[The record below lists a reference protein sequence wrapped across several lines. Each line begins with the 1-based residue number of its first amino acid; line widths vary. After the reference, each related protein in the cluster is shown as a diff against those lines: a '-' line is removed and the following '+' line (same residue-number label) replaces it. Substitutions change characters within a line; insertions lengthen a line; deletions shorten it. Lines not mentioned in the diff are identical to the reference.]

1 MSANDTSTWYD
12 GDIPTMSAPQ
22 SLADTV
28 RVSQDRS
35 SFVLENGDLTWN
47 VLPMLIGIITAITE
61 GFLAARAGQ
70 LIAFRLVRFLFSRWL
85 GVLIALVLIGSAV
98 TCADG
103 VLYYDGAEAADLV
116 IQYSTGNSIYFWASC
131 VADISI
137 SVACA
142 WSLRARIAGFYAA
155 TDSLLRHLISIAF
168 RTAAYTAVFSLVS
181 AILATVY
188 GDDTLDT
195 WIVYCFWMFMPAA
208 YGLSLFTFA
217 TSSKRAIEQ
226 RLGSS
231 GSHGNVGGTAAKRR
245 TTFKTSA
252 VPGETPIPLE
262 TIRLPRTQPLEIH
275 VQHEEVVS
283 VDHNDDGESKGGSS
297 EKHRGPE
304 WELFRSSLPRDY
316 ERLDGTCMTKPADPQ
331 ARSFALG
338 TSRLRVGV
346 LCSTCMTKAQQQQQR
361 AGETS
366 SEATAQVVLV
376 VPLVRVGS
384 GEAIAH
390 SVF

>member
-1 MSANDTSTWYD
+1 
-12 GDIPTMSAPQ
+12 MSAPQ
-22 SLADTV
+22 SLANIVLVQLILFGVYLSLFIVYAALGELKKHSRVGQAALTASCVLTTV
-28 RVSQDRS
+28 HSSFVFYESYLTAVSQDRS

-70 LIAFRLVRFLFSRWL
+70 LIASRLIRFLFWGWL

-103 VLYYDGAEAADLV
+103 VLYYEGAEAADLV

-131 VADISI
+131 VADISV
-137 SVACA
+137 SAACA
-142 WSLRARIAGFYAA
+142 WSLRARIAGFNPT

-188 GDDTLDT
+188 GDDTLNT

-231 GSHGNVGGTAAKRR
+231 GSHGNVAGGTATKRR

-252 VPGETPIPLE
+252 VPGEAPIPLE
-262 TIRLPRTQPLEIH
+262 TIRLPRTQPLQIH
-275 VQHEEVVS
+275 VQHEQVVS
-283 VDHNDDGESKGGSS
+283 VDHNEDRASSKGGS
-297 EKHRGPE
+297 EKHHGPE
-304 WELFRSSLPRDY
+304 WE
-316 ERLDGTCMTKPADPQ
+316 
-331 ARSFALG
+331 
-338 TSRLRVGV
+338 V
-346 LCSTCMTKAQQQQQR
+346 
-361 AGETS
+361 
-366 SEATAQVVLV
+366 
-376 VPLVRVGS
+376 
-384 GEAIAH
+384 
-390 SVF
+390 

>member
-1 MSANDTSTWYD
+1 MSTNDTSTWYD
-12 GDIPTMSAPQ
+12 GDVPTMSAPQ
-22 SLADTV
+22 SLADVVLGPLQVGYQDALPLVLILFGVYLSLFILYAALGELKKHSRVGQAALTASCV
-28 RVSQDRS
+28 LNAVFSGFVFYESYLTAVSQNRS
-35 SFVLENGDLTWN
+35 SFVLENNDLTWN

-61 GFLAARAGQ
+61 GFLSARAGQ
-70 LIAFRLVRFLFSRWL
+70 LIASRLVRILFW
-85 GVLIALVLIGSAV
+85 VAV

-103 VLYYDGAEAADLV
+103 VLYHDGAEAADLV
-116 IQYSTGNSIYFWASC
+116 IQYTTGNSIYFWASC

-137 SVACA
+137 SIACA
-142 WSLRARIAGFYAA
+142 WSLRARIAGFNPS

-168 RTAAYTAVFSLVS
+168 RTAAYTAVFSLAS

-188 GDDTLDT
+188 GDDTLNA

-231 GSHGNVGGTAAKRR
+231 GSQGNVGGTAAKRR

-275 VQHEEVVS
+275 VQHEQVVS
-283 VDHNDDGESKGGSS
+283 VDHNDDTESKGGSS
-297 EKHRGPE
+297 EKHHGPE
-304 WELFRSSLPRDY
+304 WE
-316 ERLDGTCMTKPADPQ
+316 
-331 ARSFALG
+331 
-338 TSRLRVGV
+338 V
-346 LCSTCMTKAQQQQQR
+346 
-361 AGETS
+361 
-366 SEATAQVVLV
+366 
-376 VPLVRVGS
+376 
-384 GEAIAH
+384 
-390 SVF
+390 